1 MTAGSPGAAGDDMTG
16 AAGRF
21 RIGVDIGGTFTDF
34 CLFDEASGTL
44 RSLKTLSTPERPGE
58 EVMTGIGELEERFA
72 CPAGAIASFVHGTTV
87 GVNTVIQRRGSELA
101 LFTTREFEDVL
112 EVARL
117 KVPDPYS
124 IFSRR
129 AAPLAPR
136 ERVYGIAERTLLDG
150 TVESPVDPA
159 DVAAAVARARA
170 DGADTIVV
178 ALLHA
183 YANPA
188 NERAVREAI
197 LAADPGLG
205 VMLSS
210 DVWPVIREYERT
222 VTATVAAYV
231 QRRVAGYIT
240 SLQAALGT
248 AGVPAVPMVTKSNGG
263 IMTAELGKTN
273 PVAMLLSGTASGVI
287 GAADIAARTGEVD
300 VLSYDVGG
308 TSADV
313 AVIRSG
319 SPAFGSGEM
328 VGEFPIYVPTVSVTS
343 IGAGGGSI
351 ARVDDFGVLKVGPE
365 SAGSSPGPAC
375 FGHGGTDATITDAFA
390 VLGLLGGELGY
401 GTVTLD
407 REAAERAVGALAGR
421 LGMSLAEAGESII
434 RVAVA
439 GMYLETSKLLARTGA
454 DPRGFALLAFGGA
467 GPMTACLLARELGM
481 GRVIVP
487 PLPGVLSAYGGLIA
501 DIRNDFIRTAFV
513 DLDAAGLAVLDR
525 HADDLEARALAW
537 LRGEQG
543 FAGPASL
550 VWSAD
555 MRYRGQSYEIET
567 VIDRADLAAGR
578 IDPVAEAF
586 HREHHAV
593 YEHADPEAPVQVVNL
608 RLVIRGSVPR
618 PEIARSRRSSGRPP
632 PLGTSRI
639 RLDGADS
646 DAVLYRRTDLAAG
659 HSLSG
664 PAIVIQDDCTSVIPA
679 GFTASVDD
687 WANLIIE
694 PET

>member
-1 MTAGSPGAAGDDMTG
+1 MTVDSPEEPDAMSDGS
-16 AAGRF
+16 RF

-34 CLFDEASGTL
+34 CLFDEMSGTL
-44 RSLKTLSTPERPGE
+44 RSLKTLSTPDRPGE
-58 EVMTGIGELEERFA
+58 EVMTGIGELEHRFA

-87 GVNTVIQRRGSELA
+87 GVNTVIQRRGAELA

-117 KVPDPYS
+117 KVPDPYN

-129 AAPLAPR
+129 APPLAPR

-150 TVESPVDPA
+150 TIESPVDPE
-159 DVAAAVARARA
+159 DVAAAVSLARA

-183 YANPA
+183 YANPTS
-188 NERAVREAI
+188 ERAVRDAI
-197 LAADPGLG
+197 LAADPDLG
-205 VMLSS
+205 VTLSS

-248 AGVPAVPMVTKSNGG
+248 VGVPAVPMVTKSNGG
-263 IMTAELGKTN
+263 IMAAELGKTN

-319 SPAFGSGEM
+319 SPAFGTGEM

-375 FGHGGTDATITDAFA
+375 FGRGGTDATITDAFA
-390 VLGLLGGELGY
+390 VLGLLGGKLGY

-407 REAAERAVGALAGR
+407 REAAEHAVGALARR
-421 LGMSLAEAGESII
+421 LGMSLVETGESII

-481 GRVIVP
+481 KRVIVP

-513 DLDAAGLAVLDR
+513 DLDPDGLTVLDR

-567 VIDRADLAAGR
+567 VIDRSDLAARR
-578 IDPVAEAF
+578 IEPVAEAF

-618 PEIARSRRSSGRPP
+618 PEIARNRRSSGRPP
-632 PLGTSRI
+632 VFGTGRI
-639 RLDGADS
+639 RLDGADR
-646 DAVLYRRTDLAAG
+646 DATLYRRTDLAAG
-659 HSLSG
+659 QSLSG